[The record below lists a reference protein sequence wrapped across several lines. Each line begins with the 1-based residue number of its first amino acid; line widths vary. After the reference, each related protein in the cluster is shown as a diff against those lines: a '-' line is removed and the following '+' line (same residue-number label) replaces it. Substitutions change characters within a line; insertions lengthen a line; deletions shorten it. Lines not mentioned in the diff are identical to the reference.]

1 MITLDKEQ
9 IKRLHTSLIETTG
22 GMDGIRDETMLDSA
36 LFTAF
41 QTFDG
46 IELYPSVTGKIAR
59 IAYSLVCNHPFID
72 GNKRIGIYVM
82 MVLLELNNIEADFS
96 DEEIIQTGLALANG
110 RMDDRQLLD
119 FIIAHIK

>member
-59 IAYSLVCNHPFID
+59 ITYSLVCNHPFID
-72 GNKRIGIYVM
+72 GNKRIGVYVM

-110 RMDDRQLLD
+110 RMDDKQLLD